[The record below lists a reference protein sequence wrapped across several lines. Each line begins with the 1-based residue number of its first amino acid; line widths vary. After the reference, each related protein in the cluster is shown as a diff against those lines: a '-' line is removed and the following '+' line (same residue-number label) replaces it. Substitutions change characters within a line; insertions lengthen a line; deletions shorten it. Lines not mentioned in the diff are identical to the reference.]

1 MNQLAERCIPL
12 NLAIFETSCHPY
24 CVLLSNLLRVHYIQ
38 SLSLQNANNM
48 SVEIEKE
55 ELCEAERRRK
65 LVRKRLESLMQ
76 TNSQLYYEATPV
88 VARAVHDDFQSDK
101 SLGESDRAAVDG
113 LSVRDIE
120 VILAFK

>member
-1 MNQLAERCIPL
+1 MN
-12 NLAIFETSCHPY
+12 
-24 CVLLSNLLRVHYIQ
+24 
-38 SLSLQNANNM
+38 
-48 SVEIEKE
+48 VEIEKE
-55 ELCEAERRRK
+55 ELGEAERRRK

-101 SLGESDRAAVDG
+101 SLEESDRAAVDG